1 MIGYLQG
8 KVRGNCVVTRDGV
21 GYVVHTPE
29 MLEQG
34 TEVELSVETV
44 VREDS
49 ITLYGF
55 LDETT
60 RRLFV
65 ALNKV
70 NGVGPVQS
78 LSLLSQLGAG
88 AVLAAITAKD
98 LKGLTIAKGVGPK
111 VAQSVLDNVNI
122 AGLESEAIVVNPITE
137 STRELAKTL
146 AGLGWKIEQTEVAA
160 QAAQA
165 ALPDGSESEQLR
177 WAMAR
182 LRGDV

>member
-1 MIGYLQG
+1 
-8 KVRGNCVVTRDGV
+8 
-21 GYVVHTPE
+21 
-29 MLEQG
+29 
-34 TEVELSVETV
+34 
-44 VREDS
+44 
-49 ITLYGF
+49 
-55 LDETT
+55 
-60 RRLFV
+60 
-65 ALNKV
+65 
-70 NGVGPVQS
+70 
-78 LSLLSQLGAG
+78 
-88 AVLAAITAKD
+88 VLAAITAKD